1 MTEARK
7 TKMKSQVINN
17 IVIKQVDIKISE
29 HDVFPEKPSSGHSRS
44 KDW

>member
-17 IVIKQVDIKISE
+17 IIIKQVDITLSE
-29 HDVFPEKPSSGHSRS
+29 HDVFLE
-44 KDW
+44 